1 MEKYE
6 CIQTNMEITTTT
18 EPKCQLNLFY
28 YVYGS
33 YSIFGLNN
41 FKFDP
46 I

>member
-6 CIQTNMEITTTT
+6 YIQTNMEITTTT